1 MDKIIISDLVAR
13 GVIGVNDWER
23 KIKQEILI
31 NIIAMADT
39 RQAGVSDDIQ
49 DCVDYKV
56 LSKKVLAYAESAAPL
71 TVESLANNL
80 ARLCLEDPK
89 ILRVIVR
96 VEKPGAV
103 RFAKSVGV
111 EVERSREE

>member
-1 MDKIIISDLVAR
+1 MDKVIIKDLVAR

-23 KIKQEILI
+23 RIQQEILI
-31 NIIAMADT
+31 NIVAMTDT
-39 RQAGVSDDIQ
+39 RPAGISDNIQ

-56 LSKKVLAYAESAAPL
+56 LSKKVLAYAESAAHL
-71 TVESLANNL
+71 TVEAMANNL

-89 ILRVIVR
+89 ILSVMVR